1 MYEGVLVKNQTKIP
15 ITANA
20 QSAPPMS
27 RDLEDELF
35 FLPLRERRDGDAWD
49 DLRVIIGFYLCS
61 IDISWVERVRKKR
74 ELSVLVARPAIGGFS
89 HRLLELD
96 GNAEAHA
103 WICDKHIQLY
113 ILSEYNAEYII
124 YISTGIY
131 RCFILDSNVNFAR
144 IPDSQESSVE

>member
-1 MYEGVLVKNQTKIP
+1 MIA
-15 ITANA
+15 IA
-20 QSAPPMS
+20 QIEPPMIKN
-27 RDLEDELF
+27 LEDELF
-35 FLPLRERRDGDAWD
+35 FFPLRERRVGDVWD
-49 DLRVIIGFYLCS
+49 DLRAMICLYLCS
-61 IDISWVERVRKKR
+61 IDISWFERVRKKR